1 MAKVYDALRR
11 AEEQR
16 RERAGQT
23 APEAAQA
30 PLAWEPPARAPAA
43 PPRAPGARGLF
54 SGLRERIS
62 LRRFRAPEDT
72 AAEINKRRIALLQ
85 PDSFVAEQFRT
96 LRSRI
101 DSLAADRPLRSIAI
115 TSPLAGEGKSTAA
128 INLAIVTAMQIDAR
142 VCLVD
147 CDLRKP
153 KIHRSLGLSPRFGL
167 AEVLSGEASLEDA
180 LIPVE
185 GTSLSVLAVRHQP
198 SNPSEL
204 LATARMRQL
213 VRELGERFD
222 RVILDTPAA
231 LSLPDAKIVSDLCDG
246 IVMVVRADTTRRD
259 DVEATLE
266 FLDRRRLLGLVLNG
280 ARVPSGRYSYYPY

>member
-16 RERAGQT
+16 RERGGPS
-23 APEAAQA
+23 APDPAA
-30 PLAWEPPARAPAA
+30 PLAWEPPARTTPA
-43 PPRAPGARGLF
+43 RAARAGGGLLANLRAWLPLGRASGA
-54 SGLRERIS
+54 
-62 LRRFRAPEDT
+62 EDS

-85 PDSFVAEQFRT
+85 PDSYVCEQFRT

-101 DSLAADRPLRSIAI
+101 DSIAAERPLRTIAI
-115 TSPLAGEGKSTAA
+115 TSPAAGEGKSTAA
-128 INLAIVTAMQIDAR
+128 INLSVVTAMQIDTR

-153 KIHRSLGLSPRFGL
+153 KIHRSLGLQPKAGL
-167 AEVLSGEASLEDA
+167 AEVLTGEATLDEA
-180 LIPVE
+180 LLPVE

-198 SNPSEL
+198 PNPSEL

-213 VRELGERFD
+213 VAELAERFD

-231 LSLPDAKIVSDLCDG
+231 LALPDAKIVSDLCEG
-246 IVMVVRADTTRRD
+246 IVMIVRADVTRRD
-259 DVEATLE
+259 DVEAALE
-266 FLDRRRLLGLVLNG
+266 FLDRRRLVGLVLNG
-280 ARVPSGRYSYYPY
+280 AKVPQGRYSYYPY

>member
-16 RERAGQT
+16 RERSGQT
-23 APEAAQA
+23 PTEAQQA
-30 PLAWEPPARAPAA
+30 PLAWEPPARTPAA
-43 PPRAPGARGLF
+43 PPRSAGARGRLA
-54 SGLRERIS
+54 GLRERLS
-62 LRRFRAPEDT
+62 LSRARAPEDN
-72 AAEINKRRIALLQ
+72 AAEVNKRRIALLQ

-101 DSLAADRPLRSIAI
+101 DALGAERPLKSIAI
-115 TSPLAGEGKSTAA
+115 TSPMAGEGKSTAA
-128 INLAIVTAMQIDAR
+128 INLAVVTAMQIDAR

-167 AEVLSGEASLEDA
+167 AEVLSGECSIDDA

-213 VRELGERFD
+213 VRELSERFD
-222 RVILDTPAA
+222 RVVLDTPAA
-231 LSLPDAKIVSDLCDG
+231 LAMPDAKIVSDLCDG
-246 IVMVVRADTTRRD
+246 IVMVVRADTTQRD
-259 DVEATLE
+259 DIEATLE
-266 FLDRRRLLGLVLNG
+266 FLDKRRLLGLVLNG

>member
-16 RERAGQT
+16 RERAGQA
-23 APEAAQA
+23 APEPSA
-30 PLAWEPPARAPAA
+30 PLTWEPPARTPAPS
-43 PPRAPGARGLF
+43 RTRGGKRLF
-54 SGLRERIS
+54 ANLREWLP
-62 LRRFRAPEDT
+62 LRSSRTPEDT

-101 DSLAADRPLRSIAI
+101 DSLAADRPLRTLAM
-115 TSPLAGEGKSTAA
+115 TSPNAGEGKSTAA
-128 INLAIVTAMQIDAR
+128 INLAVVSAMRIDTK

-153 KIHRSLGLSPRFGL
+153 KIHRSLGLQPRAGL
-167 AEVLSGEASLEDA
+167 AEILAGEATVDEA
-180 LIPVE
+180 LLPVE
-185 GTSLSVLAVRHQP
+185 GTSLSVLPVRHQP
-198 SNPSEL
+198 NNPSEL

-213 VRELGERFD
+213 LRELGERFD

-231 LSLPDAKIVSDLCDG
+231 LAMPDAKIVSDLCDG
-246 IVMVVRADTTRRD
+246 IVLVVRADTTLRD
-259 DVEATLE
+259 DIDATLE
-266 FLDRRRLLGLVLNG
+266 FLDRRRLVGLVLNG
-280 ARVPSGRYSYYPY
+280 ARAPQGRYSYYPY

>member
-16 RERAGQT
+16 RERGGPS
-23 APEAAQA
+23 APDEGA
-30 PLAWEPPARAPAA
+30 PLAWEPPARTTPRPAA
-43 PPRAPGARGLF
+43 RSGGGLLAKLRAWLPPGRSRV
-54 SGLRERIS
+54 
-62 LRRFRAPEDT
+62 PEDS

-85 PDSFVAEQFRT
+85 PDSYVSEQFRT

-101 DSLAADRPLRSIAI
+101 DSIAAERPLRTIAI
-115 TSPLAGEGKSTAA
+115 TSPAAGEGKSTAA
-128 INLAIVTAMQIDAR
+128 INLAVVTAMQIDTR

-153 KIHRSLGLSPRFGL
+153 KIHRSLGLQPKAGL
-167 AEVLSGEASLEDA
+167 AEVLTGETTLDEA
-180 LIPVE
+180 LLPVE

-213 VRELGERFD
+213 VAELAERFD

-231 LSLPDAKIVSDLCDG
+231 LALPDAKIVSDLCEG
-246 IVMVVRADTTRRD
+246 IVMIVRADVTRRD
-259 DVEATLE
+259 DVEAALE
-266 FLDRRRLLGLVLNG
+266 FLDRRRLVGLVLNG
-280 ARVPSGRYSYYPY
+280 ARVPQGRYSYYPY